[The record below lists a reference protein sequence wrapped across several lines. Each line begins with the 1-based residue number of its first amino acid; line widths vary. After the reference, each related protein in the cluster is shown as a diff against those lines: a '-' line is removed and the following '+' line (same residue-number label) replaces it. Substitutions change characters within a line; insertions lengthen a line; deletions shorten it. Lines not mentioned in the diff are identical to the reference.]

1 MLDRCWLQRQVLQV
15 FSYKLWEKSK
25 AEVCM
30 CVCTRACVRV
40 STCAC
45 VCVYVFYVIAKT
57 SKYSRISHSQ
67 IETILENHH
76 LKFSDKGSSPRQSPV
91 PAEVRL
97 HTLSARIALSYTEWK
112 CYRHICLYL
121 PSCPLSAHTI
131 HNHGTQPGRE
141 CA

>member
-91 PAEVRL
+91 PRRYVCAHCQHASHLATQSGNVIDIYVSACRHVPFL
-97 HTLSARIALSYTEWK
+97 HI
-112 CYRHICLYL
+112 
-121 PSCPLSAHTI
+121 PP
-131 HNHGTQPGRE
+131 
-141 CA
+141 